1 MALGER
7 DIFLLYTKPEP
18 VLGFGLPLAAKI
30 RSLQVP
36 VSFTVETA
44 AFKGGV
50 KVFEKAVIRIAAPLW
65 RSPKPFARLVNGH
78 GSRDEPIP
86 CFSQSLKM
94 VRMTGLEPVTW
105 SL

>member
-1 MALGER
+1 MELRAG
-7 DIFLLYTKPEP
+7 IEP
-18 VLGFGLPLAAKI
+18 AASSLPRTRSTGRTYEAKV

-36 VSFTVETA
+36 VNLTVETA

-50 KVFEKAVIRIAAPLW
+50 KVFERVVIRIAAPLW